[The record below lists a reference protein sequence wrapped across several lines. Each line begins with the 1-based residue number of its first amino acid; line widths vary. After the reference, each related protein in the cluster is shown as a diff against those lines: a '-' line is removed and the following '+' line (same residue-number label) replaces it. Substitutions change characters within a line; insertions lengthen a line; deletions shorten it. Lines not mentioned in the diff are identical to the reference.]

1 MNEIFEIAGGSVIGR
16 EHRLAGRNNQDA
28 YYWMKTEN
36 LIIALVSDGCT
47 GGQYCE
53 VGSRLGIRLVAE
65 AIRKNSAQLLEKASG
80 FTKEKM
86 VGFLESVR
94 QDVLNRLK
102 FIAISL
108 GNNDWQAINDFLL
121 FTLLGCVITPEF
133 TTVFSLG
140 DGVFWINSQ
149 IYTLGP
155 YENNEPPYLAYGL
168 VDSTLVLK
176 PEFLQWQIH
185 SFLPTN
191 QVQTVMIAT
200 DGIHDF
206 VKAAD
211 KKMPGKEELV
221 GPVSQF
227 WEEDGYFENQ
237 DKVRRKLFLVNR
249 DIVTY
254 NRQER
259 QLVRENGLLRDDT
272 TVVVIRRKK
281 EKGDP
286 EINQKDPST
295 SSGSRR

>member
-1 MNEIFEIAGGSVIGR
+1 MNKIFEIAGGSVIGR

-28 YYWMKTEN
+28 YYGIKTEN

-47 GGQYCE
+47 SGQYCE

-65 AIRKNSAQLLEKASG
+65 AMLKNSAQLLEKATS
-80 FTKEKM
+80 FSKEKM
-86 VGFLESVR
+86 TEFLESVR
-94 QDVLNRLK
+94 QDVLGRLK
-102 FIAISL
+102 FIAMSL
-108 GNNDWQAINDFLL
+108 GNSDWQAINDFLL
-121 FTLLGCVITPEF
+121 FTLLGCVITPEYA
-133 TTVFSLG
+133 TVFSLG
-140 DGVFWINSQ
+140 DGVFWINGQ
-149 IYTLGP
+149 MFALGP

-168 VDSTLVLK
+168 VDIALVLK

-185 SFLPTN
+185 GFLPTD
-191 QVQTVMIAT
+191 QVQTIMIAT

-211 KKMPGKEELV
+211 KKMPAKEELV

-237 DKVRRKLFLVNR
+237 DKIRRKLFLVNR

-254 NRQER
+254 NHQER

-272 TVVVIRRKK
+272 TVVVVRRRKEILNQVQDDGK
-281 EKGDP
+281 KGGD
-286 EINQKDPST
+286 
-295 SSGSRR
+295 